1 MSETLAPDAVIAASP
16 DAIMSDVDGEIM
28 LIMVSTGRY
37 FGLDAV
43 GSEVWRRIQQPVQVS
58 DLVEGLKRH
67 FKGDEAVIEREAFA
81 FVNTL
86 SDRGLLTTH

>member
-1 MSETLAPDAVIAASP
+1 MIDTLASDAVIAASP

-43 GSEVWRRIQQPVQVS
+43 GGEVWRRIQQPVHIGE
-58 DLVEGLKRH
+58 LVEGLKAH
-67 FKGDEAVIEREAFA
+67 FKGDEAVIEREALA
-81 FVNTL
+81 FVNIL